1 MEDSRRARKRAVAAA
16 RGVGRAQFRALLRDG
31 RHEALPSARTRKH
44 FEAATDPCRRIQPE
58 PDPAQTAGCGHATGT
73 EKPCWASVF
82 PTFVLSA
89 VPGEGRFA
97 DPDALSRGWPAK
109 GTIVP
114 LPHTGSP
121 PAILELFYHGLL
133 CRLHPRRPT
142 PPTSETLAGACGSGW
157 SLRTQGRDGQILS

>member
-1 MEDSRRARKRAVAAA
+1 
-16 RGVGRAQFRALLRDG
+16 
-31 RHEALPSARTRKH
+31 
-44 FEAATDPCRRIQPE
+44 TDPCRRVQPE
-58 PDPAQTAGCGHATGT
+58 PDPAQTAGCGHATGA

-97 DPDALSRGWPAK
+97 DPDALSRRWPAK
-109 GTIVP
+109 GTIVS

-133 CRLHPRRPT
+133 RAFNHSRT
-142 PPTSETLAGACGSGW
+142 
-157 SLRTQGRDGQILS
+157 SLRLMSSATVFPHAG

>member
-1 MEDSRRARKRAVAAA
+1 MACAVTYRRRSRRDGDTGRASRRNNKRAMRNGGGGAGRVREEFIAAA
-16 RGVGRAQFRALLRDG
+16 RRVGRAQFRALLRDG

-44 FEAATDPCRRIQPE
+44 FEAATDPCRRVQPE
-58 PDPAQTAGCGHATGT
+58 PDPAQTAGCGHATGA

-82 PTFVLSA
+82 PTFVLPA

-97 DPDALSRGWPAK
+97 DPDALSRRWPAK

-133 CRLHPRRPT
+133 T
-142 PPTSETLAGACGSGW
+142 
-157 SLRTQGRDGQILS
+157 